1 MSELEKEALII
12 RHELCLHHNNK
23 DAKNFVL
30 TLNNIAILVNKLKT
44 AMNGKSVGVDQAAKM
59 SNIKTKLNT

>member
-23 DAKNFVL
+23 DAKNFVY
-30 TLNNIAILVNKLKT
+30 TLNNIAILVNKLKA
-44 AMNGKSVGVDQAAKM
+44 AMSGK
-59 SNIKTKLNT
+59 